1 MVTTVGTEAEV
12 IHLLKNLIRLDYDAV
27 DAYEA
32 AIERLDDPRNR
43 EKFSTFMGDHQR
55 HIENV
60 GMHLTNLGEA
70 PPERGDLK
78 SYLTQGKVIIGGLM
92 GDNAIIKAMQTNE
105 EDTNK
110 AYSMALER
118 TDITPEIRSTLEQN
132 LADERMHKMWIEQH
146 LT

>member
-12 IHLLKNLIRLDYDAV
+12 IHLLKNLIKLDYDAV
-27 DAYEA
+27 DAYRA
-32 AIERLDDPRNR
+32 AIDRLDNSMNR
-43 EKFSTFMGDHQR
+43 EQFSIFMADHQR

-60 GMHLTNLGEA
+60 GMLLNNLGEV
-70 PPERGDLK
+70 PPEKGDLK

-92 GDNAIIKAMQTNE
+92 GDNAIIKAMKTNE

-118 TDITPEIRSTLEQN
+118 TDISPEIRSTLEQN
-132 LADERMHKMWIEQH
+132 LADERTHKAWIETH